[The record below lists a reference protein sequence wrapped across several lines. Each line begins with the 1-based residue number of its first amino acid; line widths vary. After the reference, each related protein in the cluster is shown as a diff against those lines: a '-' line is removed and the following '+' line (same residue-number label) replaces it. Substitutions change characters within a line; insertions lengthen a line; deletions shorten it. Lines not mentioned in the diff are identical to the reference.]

1 MFCLKC
7 YGQKAPFA
15 SFLPG
20 IAGVKGIPVWCYY
33 VNRGQGVV
41 SFGVDNK
48 DHAIMEFLPAHR
60 AYASVRQKG
69 FRTFLRRAGQFIEP
83 FTREDLGEM
92 TIGMNSLH
100 LRENDRENGLRTQID
115 YFILPEER
123 LGALVRRVQITNT
136 STKRCHLEVLD
147 GMPELVP
154 YGVGDG
160 SLKNVPQTT
169 KAWMQVEDVEAHTPY
184 YRVRVSLS
192 DSAQVGLVDGGNFAL
207 GFDEHG
213 NLLSAVADMNAIF
226 SYDTSL
232 EKPLVFQKEGQAGVL
247 SQEQNTSNLFPGAF
261 FALERDLMSGESL
274 SFTEVIGQVERREL
288 LTSFLAETRDS
299 SYFDGKFAR
308 AQALA
313 EELTAGIETCSGDK
327 TFDAYCK
334 YTYMDNALRG
344 GQPIRLGSDK
354 VFYVYSR
361 KHGDLERDYN
371 YFSMLPEFYSQ
382 GNGNFRDV
390 NQNRRSDTFFSPF
403 VGREN
408 IRAFYSLIQLDGYNP
423 LSVEMKTYSISDK
436 KARAATKELAE
447 EKQIKLLSQL
457 AKPFSPGQL
466 YGWLLDLMGDAEADT
481 LFLKLMD
488 AADGQLNARFG
499 EGYWSDH
506 WTYNL
511 DLIEEYLAVFPEQ
524 ERHLLYEPEYTYFLS
539 QVCIAPRAKRYAETE
554 NGIRQYHALDEDSK
568 RTTEEPYLHDAQGQ
582 LVRSSLIEKLMLLC
596 ATKFATLD
604 PYGMGIE
611 MEGGKPGWY
620 DALNGLPGL
629 LGSSMC
635 ETYELARMLEFTI
648 SALNR
653 HPGKVELLEEIVGL
667 VENLNRVNYAHR
679 KELQTQDDIPDFWN
693 SINDIKEDYRAR
705 TYAGVSGRR
714 VAYATD
720 QLVCVLSGF
729 IETVQRGIEK
739 ALAFGTASDQAGAP
753 LCPSYFAY
761 DVTDYTKDE
770 EGIHPK
776 SFALVRIPAFLE
788 GPVRWMKLPTPLAK
802 KRELYERVRASELY
816 DKKLSMYRVNAS
828 LQDASYELGRARAFT
843 PGWLENGSIWLHME
857 YKYLLEL
864 LRCGLY
870 EEFFKDFHVA
880 AIPFL
885 DPEQYGRSTLE
896 NSSFLASSVNP
907 DKSIHGRGFVARLS
921 GSTAEFLSIWRR
933 LLFGEKP
940 FGFEREKLFCH
951 FQPAIPAYLIGEDQT
966 VSAKFLGRTQVTYHL
981 EDQADYIPG
990 NYWIESVRVKH
1001 NDGTETMVDGGVL
1014 CDSLAY
1020 DLRCGSIASLDLKL
1034 FRSRAVD
1041 MMGTILSKG

>member
-1 MFCLKC
+1 MASDMQMFCLDC

-20 IAGVKGIPVWCYY
+20 IAGVKGIPIWCYY
-33 VNRGQGVV
+33 VNRGQGIV
-41 SFGVDNK
+41 SFGVSDK

-60 AYASVRQKG
+60 AYASVRQTG
-69 FRTFLRRAGQFIEP
+69 FRTFLRRDGRYIEP
-83 FTREDLGEM
+83 FKREELSRM
-92 TIGMNSLH
+92 TIGMNTLH
-100 LRENDRENGLRTQID
+100 LEENDQENGLKTRID
-115 YFILPEER
+115 YFVLPEER

-136 STKRCHLEVLD
+136 SGVCCRLEVLD

-160 SLKNVPQTT
+160 SLKNMLQTT
-169 KAWMQVEDVEAHTPY
+169 KAWMQVENVKERTPY
-184 YRVRVSLS
+184 YRVRVSMG
-192 DSAQVGLVDGGNFAL
+192 DTAQVGEIAGGNFAL
-207 GFDEHG
+207 GFDEKG
-213 NLLSAVADMNAIF
+213 NLLPVIADMNTIF

-232 EKPLVFQKEGQAGVL
+232 EKPLVFLREGQAGVTAR
-247 SQEQNTSNLFPGAF
+247 EQNASNLLPGAF
-261 FALERDLMSGESL
+261 FALERELMPGESL

-288 LTSFLAETRDS
+288 LDSFLAETRDA

-334 YTYMDNALRG
+334 YTYMDNVLRG
-344 GQPIRLGSDK
+344 GQPIRLGDDK

-408 IRAFYSLIQLDGYNP
+408 IRAFYSLIQLDGCNP
-423 LSVEMKTYSISDK
+423 LSVEMKTYSISAE
-436 KARAATKELAE
+436 KAGPIMENLAE
-447 EKQIKLLSQL
+447 EKRIALLSHF
-457 AKPFSPGQL
+457 AKPFTPGQL
-466 YGWLLDLMGDAEADT
+466 YGWLLDMVDAAEADA
-481 LFLKLMD
+481 LFSKLID
-488 AADGQLNARFG
+488 AAEGQLNARFG

-524 ERHLLYEPEYTYFLS
+524 ERNLLYEREYTYFLS
-539 QVCIAPRAKRYAETE
+539 QICVAPRAKRYAETE
-554 NGIRQYHALDEDSK
+554 NGIRQYHALDETSR
-568 RTTEEPYLHDAQGQ
+568 RTTEEPYLRDAQGQ
-582 LVRSSLIEKLMLLC
+582 LVHSSLIEKLVLLC
-596 ATKFATLD
+596 ATKFAALD
-604 PYGMGIE
+604 PYGMGVE

-648 SALNR
+648 SALKR
-653 HPGKVELLEEIVGL
+653 HPGSVELLEEIAGL
-667 VENLNRVNYAHR
+667 LEDLSRVNREHR
-679 KELQTQDDIPDFWN
+679 EEIQSQEAVPDFWDA
-693 SINDIKEDYRAR
+693 INDVKEDYRAM

-714 VAYATD
+714 VGYSAE
-720 QLVCVLSGF
+720 QLTQLLSGF
-729 IETVQRGIEK
+729 ARTVRRGIEK
-739 ALAFGTASDQAGAP
+739 ALAFGTASDPAGAP
-753 LCPSYFAY
+753 LCPTYFAY
-761 DVTDYTKDE
+761 DVTGYVKDE
-770 EGIHPK
+770 EGIHPRNF
-776 SFALVRIPAFLE
+776 SLVRIPAFLE
-788 GPVRWMKLPTPLAK
+788 GPVRWMKLAAPLAEK
-802 KRELYERVRASELY
+802 QELYERVRASELY
-816 DKKLSMYRVNAS
+816 DEKLSMYRVNAS

-870 EEFFKDFHVA
+870 QEFFEDFHA
-880 AIPFL
+880 AAVPFL

-907 DKSIHGRGFVARLS
+907 DQSIHGRGFVARLS

-933 LLFGEKP
+933 MLFGEQP
-940 FGFEREKLFCH
+940 FAFENGKLSCR
-951 FQPAIPAYLIGEDQT
+951 FQPALPAYLIGENRT
-966 VSAKFLGRTQVTYHL
+966 VSAKFLGQTQVTYRL
-981 EDQADYIPG
+981 EDRADYIPG
-990 NYWIESVRVKH
+990 GYRVERVSVSRSTDV
-1001 NDGTETMVDGGVL
+1001 TVDGGVL
-1014 CDSLAY
+1014 TGALAEELRRGGIPALEISL
-1020 DLRCGSIASLDLKL
+1020 
-1034 FRSRAVD
+1034 SR
-1041 MMGTILSKG
+1041 L

>member
-1 MFCLKC
+1 MASNTQMFYLDR
-7 YGQKAPFA
+7 YGQKPPFA

-20 IAGVKGIPVWCYY
+20 IAGVKGIPIWCYY

-60 AYASVRQKG
+60 AYASVKRTG
-69 FRTFLRRAGQFIEP
+69 FRTFLRRDGEFSEP
-83 FTREDLGEM
+83 FRREEQGRM
-92 TIGMNSLH
+92 TIGMNT
-100 LRENDRENGLRTQID
+100 LRLEDDDRENGLRTQID
-115 YFILPEER
+115 YFVLPEER
-123 LGALVRRVQITNT
+123 LGALVRRVRITNT
-136 STKRCHLEVLD
+136 GADRCRLEALD

-154 YGVGDG
+154 YGVGDQA
-160 SLKNVPQTT
+160 LKNMLQTT
-169 KAWMQVEDVEAHTPY
+169 KAWMQVEHVGERTPY
-184 YRVRVSLS
+184 YRVRVSLG
-192 DSAQVGLVDGGNFAL
+192 DTAQVGEVAGGNFAL
-207 GFDEHG
+207 GFDEAG
-213 NLLSAVADMNAIF
+213 NLLPVVADMSTIF

-232 EKPLVFQKEGQAGVL
+232 EKPLAFLRDGQAGVL
-247 SQEQNTSNLFPGAF
+247 SQEQNASNLLPGAF
-261 FALERDLMSGESL
+261 FALERELAPGECL

-288 LTSFLAETRDS
+288 LASFLEETRDS
-299 SYFDGKFAR
+299 AYFDGKFAR

-313 EELTAGIETCSGDK
+313 EELTAGIETSSGDK

-334 YTYMDNALRG
+334 YTYMDNVLRG
-344 GQPIRLGSDK
+344 GQPIRLGNDK
-354 VFYVYSR
+354 VFYTYSR

-423 LSVEMKTYSISDK
+423 LSVEMKTYSISAEKAGAVTEGLSEDK
-436 KARAATKELAE
+436 QRELLRRLE
-447 EKQIKLLSQL
+447 
-457 AKPFSPGQL
+457 KPFTPGQL
-466 YGWLLDLMGDAEADT
+466 YGTLLDLADSAEAET
-481 LFLKLMD
+481 LFPRLMD
-488 AADGQLNARFG
+488 AADGRLNARFG

-511 DLIEEYLAVFPEQ
+511 DLVEEYLAVYPEQ
-524 ERHLLYEPEYTYFLS
+524 ERQLLYEPEYTYFLS
-539 QVCIAPRAKRYAETE
+539 QVNIAPRARRYAETE
-554 NGIRQYHALDEDSK
+554 KGIRQYHALDESSR
-568 RTTEEPYLHDAQGQ
+568 RTTKEPYLHDAQGR
-582 LVRSSLIEKLMLLC
+582 LVRSSLIEKLTLLC
-596 ATKFATLD
+596 AVKFAALD

-648 SALNR
+648 SALERN
-653 HPGKVELLEEIVGL
+653 PGSVELLEEIAEL
-667 VENLNRVNYAHR
+667 LESLSRINRGHR
-679 KELQTQDDIPDFWN
+679 EELQSPGEVPRFWN
-693 SINDIKEDYRAR
+693 AVNDAKEDYRAR
-705 TYAGVSGRR
+705 TYAGVSGQRA
-714 VAYATD
+714 AYDAGRLA
-720 QLVCVLSGF
+720 QLLSGLA
-729 IETVQRGIEK
+729 ETVRRGIEK
-739 ALAFGTASDQAGAP
+739 ALAFGTSSDQADTP

-761 DVTDYTKDE
+761 EVTGCSKDE
-770 EGIHPK
+770 EGIHPQ

-788 GPVRWMKLPTPLAK
+788 GPVRWMKLNTPPDE
-802 KRELYERVRASELY
+802 KRALYERVRASELY

-870 EEFFKDFHVA
+870 REFFQDFRA
-880 AIPFL
+880 AAVPFL

-907 DKSIHGRGFVARLS
+907 DRSIHGRGFVARLS

-933 LLFGEKP
+933 MLFGEKP
-940 FGFEREKLFCH
+940 FAVENGELTCR
-951 FQPAIPAYLIGEDQT
+951 FQPALPSYLIGEDQT
-966 VSAKFLGRTQVTYHL
+966 VRAKFLGQTQVAYRL
-981 EDQADYIPG
+981 ADRADYIPG
-990 NYWIESVRVKH
+990 GYRIESILVTRS
-1001 NDGTETMVDGGVL
+1001 DGAAAAVDGGVL
-1014 CDSLAY
+1014 RGPLAQ
-1020 DLRCGSIASLDLKL
+1020 DLRRGSILSLEIKL
-1034 FRSRAVD
+1034 RR
-1041 MMGTILSKG
+1041 L

>member
-1 MFCLKC
+1 MASDTQMFCLDC
-7 YGQKAPFA
+7 YGQKSPFA

-20 IAGVKGIPVWCYY
+20 IAGVKGIPIWCYY

-60 AYASVRQKG
+60 AYAAVKRTG
-69 FRTFLRRAGQFIEP
+69 FRTFLRRDGRFAEP
-83 FTREDLGEM
+83 FQREELGRM
-92 TIGMNSLH
+92 VIGMNTLH
-100 LRENDRENGLRTQID
+100 LEEDDQENGLQTQID
-115 YFILPEER
+115 YFVLPEER
-123 LGALVRRVQITNT
+123 LGALVRRVRITNT
-136 STKRCHLEVLD
+136 GAESCRLEVLD

-160 SLKNVPQTT
+160 SLKNMLQTT
-169 KAWMQVEDVEAHTPY
+169 KAWMQVEHAEERTPY
-184 YRVRVSLS
+184 YRVRVSLG
-192 DSAQVGLVDGGNFAL
+192 DTAQVGEVAGGNFAL
-207 GFDEHG
+207 GFDEAG
-213 NLLSAVADMNAIF
+213 NLLPVAADMSAIF

-232 EKPLVFQKEGQAGVL
+232 EKPLVFLREGQAGVL
-247 SQEQNTSNLFPGAF
+247 SREQNASNLLPGAF
-261 FALERDLMSGESL
+261 FALERELKPGENL

-288 LTSFLAETRDS
+288 LAAFLTETRDS
-299 SYFDGKFAR
+299 SYFDGKFVR

-313 EELTAGIETCSGDK
+313 EELTSGIETVTGDQ

-334 YTYMDNALRG
+334 YTYMDNVLRG
-344 GQPIRLGSDK
+344 GQPVLLGKDK

-390 NQNRRSDTFFSPF
+390 NQNRRSDVFFSPF

-408 IRAFYSLIQLDGYNP
+408 IHVFYSLIQLDGYNP
-423 LSVEMKTYSISDK
+423 LSVEMKTYSISAE
-436 KARAATKELAE
+436 KAGGITGNLPAEQQRELLPRLE
-447 EKQIKLLSQL
+447 
-457 AKPFSPGQL
+457 KPFTPGQL
-466 YGWLLDLMGDAEADT
+466 YGTLLDLVGSANAEA
-481 LFLKLMD
+481 LFPRLMD

-511 DLIEEYLAVFPEQ
+511 DLAEEYLAIYPEQ
-524 ERHLLYEPEYTYFLS
+524 ERQLLYEPEYTYFLP
-539 QVCIAPRAKRYAETE
+539 QINIAPRAKRYVETE
-554 NGIRQYHALDEDSK
+554 NGIRQYHALDENSR
-568 RTTEEPYLHDAQGQ
+568 RTTGEPYLRDAQGR
-582 LVRSSLIEKLMLLC
+582 LVRSCLMEKLALLC
-596 ATKFATLD
+596 AAKFAALD

-635 ETYELARMLEFTI
+635 ETYELARLLDFTI
-648 SALNR
+648 SALQR
-653 HPGKVELLEEIVGL
+653 HPGSVELLEEIAGL
-667 VENLNRVNYAHR
+667 LENLSRINHNHR
-679 KELQTQDDIPDFWN
+679 EEIQAQGEIPRFWN
-693 SINDIKEDYRAR
+693 AINDAKEEYRAR
-705 TYAGVSGRR
+705 TYAGVSGQRA
-714 VAYATD
+714 AYTTG
-720 QLVCVLSGF
+720 QLASLLSGF
-729 IETVQRGIEK
+729 AGTVRRGIEK
-739 ALAFGTASDQAGAP
+739 ALSFGTASDQADTP

-770 EGIHPK
+770 DGIHPQ

-788 GPVRWMKLPTPLAK
+788 GPVRWMKLTTPLSE
-802 KRELYERVRASELY
+802 KRALYEHIRASELY

-870 EEFFKDFHVA
+870 QEFFEDFRTA
-880 AIPFL
+880 AVPFL
-885 DPEQYGRSTLE
+885 NPEQYGRSTLE

-933 LLFGEKP
+933 MLFGEKP
-940 FGFEREKLFCH
+940 FAFENGELACR
-951 FQPAIPAYLIGEDQT
+951 FQPVLPSYLIGEDQR
-966 VSAKFLGRTQVTYHL
+966 VCAKFLGQTKVTYRL
-981 EDQADYIPG
+981 ADRADYIPG
-990 NYWIESVRVKH
+990 GYRIESILVTRS
-1001 NDGTETMVDGGVL
+1001 DGATVTVDDCVL
-1014 CDSLAY
+1014 CGPLAH
-1020 DLRCGSIASLDLKL
+1020 DLRRGSIPLLEIKL
-1034 FRSRAVD
+1034 CR
-1041 MMGTILSKG
+1041 L